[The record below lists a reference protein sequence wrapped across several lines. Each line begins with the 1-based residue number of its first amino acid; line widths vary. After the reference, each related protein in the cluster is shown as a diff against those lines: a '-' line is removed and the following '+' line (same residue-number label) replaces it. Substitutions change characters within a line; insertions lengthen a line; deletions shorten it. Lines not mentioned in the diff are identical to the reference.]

1 LKRESWFLQFRDR
14 IDGWWN
20 LKFHPQDY
28 SKASL
33 GRQKQKAT
41 PKTKPSEGK
50 NRRHRGSHAIRVP
63 KKSLT
68 PPTSS

>member
-1 LKRESWFLQFRDR
+1 LILVAVDWALCLPDRIREFEKRIMVLHFRDR

-20 LKFHPQDY
+20 LKFHPRDY

-41 PKTKPSEGK
+41 PKAK
-50 NRRHRGSHAIRVP
+50 A
-63 KKSLT
+63 L
-68 PPTSS
+68 